1 MNAQIKL
8 TNWHLDITADMVLRG
23 QGADPAVIRRRSP
36 RLGKIAEQG
45 LDEGLRLIQPAVVYR
60 ILSVELLR
68 HESLLFVGGA
78 KWTSALLSQHLAQ
91 AEQVVAIVCTL
102 GEAIERQISVSMP
115 EDPSLALALDGFGS
129 AALDVLGA
137 EICSKLEAEARA
149 SGLHTSIPI
158 SPGMIGWPVDVGQR
172 QIFTALDAEQI
183 GVTLNDSFLMIPR
196 KSISMV
202 LGIGSIPF
210 TAGRP
215 CDFCGLRETCRY
227 QNREAHFGGQ

>member
-1 MNAQIKL
+1 MNTQFVL
-8 TNWHLDITADMVLRG
+8 TDWQLDITADMVLRG
-23 QGADPAVIRRRSP
+23 QGADPAIIRQRSP
-36 RLGKIAEQG
+36 RLGKIAEQA
-45 LDEGLRLIQPAVVYR
+45 LTEGLSLIRPAVVYR
-60 ILSVELLR
+60 ILPIELLR
-68 HESLLFVGGA
+68 HESLIFAGGA
-78 KWTSALLSQHLAQ
+78 KWTNAFLSQHLAQ
-91 AEQVVAIVCTL
+91 AGQVAAIVCTL
-102 GEAIERQISVSMP
+102 GEAIERRISALMP
-115 EDPSLALALDGFGS
+115 EDPSLAFALDGFGS

-137 EICSKLEAEARA
+137 EICSKLEADARA

-172 QIFTALDAEQI
+172 QIFAALDAEQI

-202 LGIGSIPF
+202 LGIGPIPF